1 MTTASNFQSENLSI
15 NVFQSIPAG
24 GSYLETLSVSVD
36 QWQHE
41 IRAVG
46 GYWSGQFTIRD
57 RQSKVENWLDG
68 LGRRI
73 EVRDEVGEL
82 IWEGFVNRVT
92 VAAGPLSVERGPLT
106 AIVNKVKV
114 VYSELDTSVNP
125 PVLGDTVFSSA
136 SENTDSQTLYGV
148 IEKTVAVGG
157 VTQTEA
163 EQTRDT
169 YLAENAFPETS
180 SQFSL
185 GQGDAFSVSVECLG
199 YIHWLDLYPYN
210 QETDTSTINL
220 SAKIQDAL
228 AADPNGFISTDYS
241 RLTSNTVQVP
251 DYDNRDL
258 SAWGIIKD
266 LIAKGD
272 ASDNRYNFGIYEDR
286 IAVYEAVPTDI
297 EYQLRLGDPEQRIEN
312 IVGGRVKPW
321 NVLPGK
327 WCFFPD
333 FLVGIAEPASLKE
346 DPRALFIESVVFRL
360 PRGIQLTGSKVSS
373 LQQKINRLG
382 LQGLAA

>member
-1 MTTASNFQSENLSI
+1 MAIASSFQSENLSI
-15 NVFQSIPAG
+15 NVFQSIPQG
-24 GSYLETLSVSVD
+24 GAYLDTLTVAMD
-36 QWQHE
+36 NWQHE

-46 GYWSGQFTIRD
+46 GYWSAQFTIRD
-57 RQSKVENWLDG
+57 RQQKVEDWLEG

-73 EVRDEVGEL
+73 EVRDEVGIV
-82 IWEGFVNRVT
+82 IWEGFVNRVS
-92 VAAGPLSVERGPLT
+92 VSAGPLSIERGPLT
-106 AIVNKVKV
+106 AITNKVKV
-114 VYSELDTSVNP
+114 VYSTLDASVNP
-125 PVLGDTVFSSA
+125 PVLGDVVFSTA
-136 SENTDSQTLYGV
+136 TEDTDSQTLFGIV
-148 IEKTVAVGG
+148 EKTLAVGG
-157 VTQTEA
+157 VTATEA

-169 YLAENAFPETS
+169 YLAENAYPETS
-180 SQFSL
+180 SNFSM
-185 GQGDAFSVSVECLG
+185 GQGEAFSVTVECLG
-199 YIHWLDLYPYN
+199 YVHWLDLYPYN
-210 QETDTSTINL
+210 QEVDTGTINL
-220 SAKIQDAL
+220 SAKITDAL
-228 AADPNGFISTDYS
+228 GADPNSFISTDYS
-241 RLTSNTVQVP
+241 RVTANTVQVP

-272 ASDNRYNFGIYEDR
+272 ANDNRYNFGIYADR
-286 IAVYEAVPTDI
+286 IAVYEQIPSEI

-333 FLVGIAEPASLKE
+333 FLVGLSEPDSLKE
-346 DPRALFIESVVFRL
+346 DPRALFIESVIFRL
-360 PRGIQLTGSKVSS
+360 PRGIQLTGAKVSS